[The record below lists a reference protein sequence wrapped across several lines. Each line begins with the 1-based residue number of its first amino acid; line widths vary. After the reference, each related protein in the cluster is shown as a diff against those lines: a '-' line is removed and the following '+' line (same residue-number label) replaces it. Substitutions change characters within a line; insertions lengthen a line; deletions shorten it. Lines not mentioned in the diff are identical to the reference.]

1 MVSGTKQHNGTAAK
15 KPLQALP
22 FGNLKLVGWDLDTT
36 GRRLIDE
43 ICQISGYTPEEN
55 FNMYIMPHRDIDLRS
70 KRRHALRTVNAG
82 KFRVLKDNKTN
93 KVLRTKSEISALTDF
108 LEWLEKVRGD
118 NPTVYI
124 VLLCHET
131 YKLNASLLLE
141 ALRRNQ
147 MLDRFS
153 SVVKGFADCH
163 ALAKDKCQKSI
174 VAYDLRTLC
183 KMLLNKENA
192 SLASAA
198 ERAKYA
204 YQIVEHLTAGGV
216 ENGEGGAGGVGGA
229 GDSAVT
235 PSPDVTIKTVL
246 AYASDIEAEENNIQ
260 EFKVTLERQNTLK
273 PVFYLGLKTQNYK
286 DRQQVMQLRSY
297 VTNALIDY
305 EQLQNVWTTQNGKEG
320 IVELINTKL
329 TEVEEKD
336 REEII
341 NYIVKH
347 FEDPTA
353 YEKARQPRVRRSRRS
368 RSGEGKKEDNKEN
381 SSNEEKEEK
390 EEAKPNGN

>member
-1 MVSGTKQHNGTAAK
+1 MVSGKSSGSAK
-15 KPLQALP
+15 KNSQAPVP

-43 ICQISGYTPEEN
+43 ICQIAGYIPEDS
-55 FNMYIMPHRDIDLRS
+55 FSMYIMPHRDLDLKS

-118 NPTVYI
+118 SNVFI

-141 ALRRNQ
+141 ALKRYN
-147 MLDRFS
+147 LLARFS

-163 ALAKDKCQKSI
+163 ALAKSKCQTSI
-174 VAYDLRTLC
+174 VQYDLRTLC
-183 KMLLNKENA
+183 KVLLNKDNA
-192 SLASAA
+192 SLASAFD
-198 ERAKYA
+198 RAKFA
-204 YQIVEHLTAGGV
+204 YQIVEHLCAGGV
-216 ENGEGGAGGVGGA
+216 ENGEANVGAS

-235 PSPDVTIKTVL
+235 PSPDVVLKTVL
-246 AYASDIEAEENNIQ
+246 PFASDIEKEESNIQ
-260 EFKVTLERQNTLK
+260 ELKVQLERQNTLR
-273 PVFYLGLKTQNYK
+273 PVFYFGLKTKNYK
-286 DRQQVMQLRSY
+286 DRQQVMVLRGYLTS
-297 VTNALIDY
+297 ALIDY
-305 EQLQNVWTTQNGKEG
+305 TQLQDVWTNKNGKEG
-320 IVELINTKL
+320 IEALIKAKL

-336 REEII
+336 RETII
-341 NYIVKH
+341 GYIVKH

-353 YEKARQPRVRRSRRS
+353 YEKARAPRQRRGKRS
-368 RSGEGKKEDNKEN
+368 RSAGDKDDKEN
-381 SSNEEKEEK
+381 NAGANTPEAGEKPTEVK
-390 EEAKPNGN
+390 QNGN

>member
-1 MVSGTKQHNGTAAK
+1 MVSGAKQHNGAPAK
-15 KPLQALP
+15 KNLQALP

-43 ICQISGYTPEEN
+43 ICQISGYTPEES

-153 SVVKGFADCH
+153 NIVKGFADCH
-163 ALAKDKCQKSI
+163 SLAKDKCQKSI

-192 SLASAA
+192 SLASAS

-204 YQIVEHLTAGGV
+204 YQIVEHLCAGGV
-216 ENGEGGAGGVGGA
+216 ENSEGNVGAG

-273 PVFYLGLKTQNYK
+273 PVFYFGLKTKNYK

-305 EQLQNVWTTQNGKEG
+305 EQLQNVWTNQNGKEG
-320 IVELINTKL
+320 IEQLINTKL
-329 TEVEEKD
+329 SEVEEKD
-336 REEII
+336 RETII
-341 NYIVKH
+341 DYIVKH

-368 RSGEGKKEDNKEN
+368 RSGEYEKKEDNKEN
-381 SSNEEKEEK
+381 SSNEDKEDSK
-390 EEAKPNGN
+390 QNGN

>member
-1 MVSGTKQHNGTAAK
+1 MVSGAKQHNGAGPK
-15 KPLQALP
+15 KNLQSLP

-55 FNMYIMPHRDIDLRS
+55 FNMYIMPHRDIDMRS

-118 NPTVYI
+118 NLTVYI

-163 ALAKDKCQKSI
+163 SLAKDKCQKSI
-174 VAYDLRTLC
+174 VQYDLRTLC
-183 KMLLNKENA
+183 KMLLNKENT
-192 SLASAA
+192 SLASAS

-204 YQIVEHLTAGGV
+204 YQIVEHLCAGGV
-216 ENGEGGAGGVGGA
+216 ENGEGNVGAD

-246 AYASDIEAEENNIQ
+246 QYASDIEAEENNIQ

-273 PVFYLGLKTQNYK
+273 PVFYFGLKTKNYK

-297 VTNALIDY
+297 VTSALIDY
-305 EQLQNVWTTQNGKEG
+305 EQLQSVWNEKNGKEG
-320 IVELINTKL
+320 IEELINTKL
-329 TEVEEKD
+329 NSVEEKD
-336 REEII
+336 RETII
-341 NYIVKH
+341 GYIVKH

-353 YEKARQPRVRRSRRS
+353 YEKARAPRPRRSRRS
-368 RSGEGKKEDNKEN
+368 QSGDEKKEDNKEN
-381 SSNEEKEEK
+381 SSNEDKEESK
-390 EEAKPNGN
+390 QNGN

>member
-1 MVSGTKQHNGTAAK
+1 MVSGAKQHNGAGPK
-15 KPLQALP
+15 KNLQSLP

-55 FNMYIMPHRDIDLRS
+55 FNMYIMPHRDIDMRS

-163 ALAKDKCQKSI
+163 SLAKDKCQKSI
-174 VAYDLRTLC
+174 VQYDLRTLC
-183 KMLLNKENA
+183 KMLLNKENTSLSSA
-192 SLASAA
+192 S

-204 YQIVEHLTAGGV
+204 YQIVEHLCAGGV
-216 ENGEGGAGGVGGA
+216 ENGEGNVGAG

-246 AYASDIEAEENNIQ
+246 QYASDIEAEENNIQ

-273 PVFYLGLKTQNYK
+273 PVFYFGLKTKNYK

-297 VTNALIDY
+297 VTSALIDY
-305 EQLQNVWTTQNGKEG
+305 AQLESVWNEKNGKEG
-320 IVELINTKL
+320 IEELINTKL
-329 TEVEEKD
+329 SQVEEKD
-336 REEII
+336 RETII
-341 NYIVKH
+341 GYIVKH
-347 FEDPTA
+347 FEDPTV
-353 YEKARQPRVRRSRRS
+353 YEKARAPRPRRSRRS
-368 RSGEGKKEDNKEN
+368 QSGEDKKEDNKEN
-381 SSNEEKEEK
+381 SSNEDKEESK
-390 EEAKPNGN
+390 QNGN